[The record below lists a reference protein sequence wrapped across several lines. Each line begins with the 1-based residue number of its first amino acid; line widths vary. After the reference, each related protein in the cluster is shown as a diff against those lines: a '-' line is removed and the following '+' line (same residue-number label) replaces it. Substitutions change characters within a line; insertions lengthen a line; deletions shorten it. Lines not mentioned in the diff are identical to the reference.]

1 MPSEGGHVEVEP
13 VQGDEQVGRDLGEAR
28 GLHCLVNF
36 RCAGGAV
43 ILLVSFENQWGQR
56 ALKEC

>member
-36 RCAGGAV
+36 CCAGGAV
-43 ILLVSFENQWGQR
+43 VLLVSFEDQRGQ
-56 ALKEC
+56 

>member
-36 RCAGGAV
+36 CCAGGAV
-43 ILLVSFENQWGQR
+43 VLLVSFENQWGQR
-56 ALKEC
+56 ALE